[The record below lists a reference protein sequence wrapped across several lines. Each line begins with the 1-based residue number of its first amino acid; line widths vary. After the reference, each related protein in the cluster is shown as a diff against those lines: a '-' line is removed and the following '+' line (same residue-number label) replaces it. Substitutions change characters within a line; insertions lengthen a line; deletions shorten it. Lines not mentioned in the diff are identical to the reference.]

1 MINAARKMIFSH
13 PLFPEATEFDD
24 RELKERA
31 HQFLADMKVLFPA
44 LSHISNCHVEHH
56 YGIKEGRM
64 TLFIDLVLPPQGRL
78 KFSTSSRNNGSDQG
92 VLEETAKMI
101 FESSEVT
108 QDAVYAIAHQANLGQ
123 SPFVN
128 QSSLSQ
134 EEIGLHARM
143 KRYRNQEVWVETG
156 NGQIRF
162 NFPDFRDTE
171 VLESTIEISGMVE
184 LVGADR
190 IKLLAI
196 RNEGSHSEAVR
207 LPSTG
212 QGKWIYLMQSKN
224 AHSITTDALMA
235 CCDRQRISL
244 SVRPVINTL
253 NRKVTYF
260 VLENQSN

>member
-1 MINAARKMIFSH
+1 MIFSH

-31 HQFLADMKVLFPA
+31 RQFLADMKVLFPA
-44 LSHISNCHVEHH
+44 LARISNCHVEHH
-56 YGIKEGRM
+56 YEIKEGRM

-78 KFSTSSRNNGSDQG
+78 KFSTSSRKSGSDQG

-108 QDAVYAIAHQANLGQ
+108 QDAIYAIAHQANLGE

-128 QSSLSQ
+128 QSALSQ
-134 EEIGLHARM
+134 EEIALHARM

-162 NFPDFRDTE
+162 NFPDFND
-171 VLESTIEISGMVE
+171 VQMAESSVEISGIVE

-196 RNEGSHSEAVR
+196 RSEGQHLEAIR

-212 QGKWIYLMQSKN
+212 QSKWIYLAPSKN
-224 AHSITTDALMA
+224 VQSIAMDAWMA
-235 CCDRQRISL
+235 CCNRQRIAL
-244 SVRPVINTL
+244 FVRPVINTL
-253 NRKVTYF
+253 NRKVAYF
-260 VLENQSN
+260 ILND